1 MNPQPHLQGHS
12 YTVRCSNKLWCDKE
26 GELDFTM
33 TVLLPTPKDFL
44 NFYKR
49 ALWVV
54 GWWFRDQPLRFLA
67 GSIQNHQING

>member
-1 MNPQPHLQGHS
+1 MNPQPHLQGRS
-12 YTVRCSNKLWCDKE
+12 YTVRGSNKLWCDKE

-54 GWWFRDQPLRFLA
+54 GW
-67 GSIQNHQING
+67 